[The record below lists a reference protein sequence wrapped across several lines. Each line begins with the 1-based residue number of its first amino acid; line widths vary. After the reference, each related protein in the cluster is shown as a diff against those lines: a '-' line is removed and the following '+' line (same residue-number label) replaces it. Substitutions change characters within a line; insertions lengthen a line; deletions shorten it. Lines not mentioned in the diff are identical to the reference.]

1 VLRLR
6 QSLRTRLNEIMKL
19 DAFRTILAA
28 AEKLYRGGGDDGAAQ
43 ALDLL
48 ARLVAGRGPMTV
60 AAFAT
65 RLSGIPVS
73 AASDTPAGGPTVAGL
88 QATLRSMLEFC
99 EAAGAKTAAKD
110 IRALA
115 DSLEAHVAESLN
127 VFCAQADAWLAAP
140 KPKGR
145 GKGAAKK
152 SAALNEAAIM
162 SYLESLHAAGT
173 DRTAFEAALARL
185 KADKSVKSPEVAEIA
200 RRYANTVTKYK
211 SMAAAHADIAS
222 AFTQQAR
229 FANKVG

>member
-1 VLRLR
+1 
-6 QSLRTRLNEIMKL
+6 MKL
-19 DAFRTILAA
+19 DAFRAILAA
-28 AEKLYRGGGDDGAAQ
+28 AEKLYRYGGNESAAE

-48 ARLVAGRGPMTV
+48 ARLLAGRGPKTV

-65 RLSGIPVS
+65 QLSGIAVS

-110 IRALA
+110 IRVLS
-115 DSLEAHVAESLN
+115 DSLEAHAAESLN

-145 GKGAAKK
+145 GRGGAKSGAAKK
-152 SAALNEAAIM
+152 SLNEEAIA
-162 SYLESLHAAGT
+162 SYLESLRDAGT
-173 DRTAFEAALARL
+173 DRTAFEAALGKL
-185 KADKSVKSPEVAEIA
+185 KADKSLKSAEVAEIA

-211 SMAAAHADIAS
+211 STAAAHADIAN

-229 FANKVG
+229 FAHKVG

>member
-1 VLRLR
+1 
-6 QSLRTRLNEIMKL
+6 MKL
-19 DAFRTILAA
+19 DAFRAILAA
-28 AEKLYRGGGDDGAAQ
+28 AEKLYRDGGNESAAE

-48 ARLVAGRGPMTV
+48 ARLLAGRGPMTV

-65 RLSGIPVS
+65 RLSGIAVS
-73 AASDTPAGGPTVAGL
+73 AASGTPAGGPTVAGL
-88 QATLRSMLEFC
+88 QAALRSMLEFC

-110 IRALA
+110 IRALS
-115 DSLEAHVAESLN
+115 DSVEAHAAESLN
-127 VFCAQADAWLAAP
+127 VFCAQAEAWLAAP
-140 KPKGR
+140 KPKAR

-152 SAALNEAAIM
+152 GPDEAAIA
-162 SYLESLHAAGT
+162 SYVAGLRDAGT

-185 KADKSVKSPEVAEIA
+185 KADKSMKSAEVAEIA

-229 FANKVG
+229 FAHKVG

>member
-1 VLRLR
+1 LR
-6 QSLRTRLNEIMKL
+6 QSPRIRLNEIMKL
-19 DAFRTILAA
+19 DAFRAVLAV
-28 AEKLYRGGGDDGAAQ
+28 AEKLYRDGGNESAAE

-48 ARLVAGRGPMTV
+48 ARLLAGRGPMTV

-65 RLSGIPVS
+65 QLSGIAVS

-110 IRALA
+110 IRALS
-115 DSLEAHVAESLN
+115 DSLEAHAAESLN
-127 VFCAQADAWLAAP
+127 VFCAQADAWLVAP
-140 KPKGR
+140 KPKAR

-152 SAALNEAAIM
+152 GPNEAAIA
-162 SYLESLHAAGT
+162 SYLESLRAAGT
-173 DRTAFEAALARL
+173 DRPAFEAALARL
-185 KADKSVKSPEVAEIA
+185 KADKSMKSAEVAEIA

-229 FANKVG
+229 FAHKVG

>member
-1 VLRLR
+1 
-6 QSLRTRLNEIMKL
+6 MKL
-19 DAFRTILAA
+19 DAFRAILAA
-28 AEKLYRGGGDDGAAQ
+28 AEKLYRDDGNEVAAQ

-48 ARLVAGRGPMTV
+48 ARLAVGRGPMTV
-60 AAFAT
+60 AAFAAQ
-65 RLSGIPVS
+65 LSGIPVS
-73 AASDTPAGGPTVAGL
+73 AASGTPAPGPTVAGL
-88 QATLRSMLEFC
+88 RATLRRMLEFC

-110 IRALA
+110 IRALS
-115 DSLEAHVAESLN
+115 DSLEAHAAESLN

-152 SAALNEAAIM
+152 GPNEEAIT
-162 SYLESLHAAGT
+162 SYVDSLRDAGT

-185 KADKSVKSPEVAEIA
+185 KADKSLKSAEVAEIA

>member
-1 VLRLR
+1 
-6 QSLRTRLNEIMKL
+6 MKL
-19 DAFRTILAA
+19 DAFHAILAA
-28 AEKLYRGGGDDGAAQ
+28 AEKLYRDGGNESAAQ

-48 ARLVAGRGPMTV
+48 ARLVAGRGAMTV

-73 AASDTPAGGPTVAGL
+73 AASGTPAGGPTVAGL

-99 EAAGAKTAAKD
+99 EAAGAKPAAKD
-110 IRALA
+110 TKALA
-115 DSLEAHVAESLN
+115 DALEAHAAESLN

-145 GKGAAKK
+145 DKATAKK
-152 SAALNEAAIM
+152 GPDEAAIT
-162 SYLESLHAAGT
+162 SYVESLRTTGT
-173 DRTAFEAALARL
+173 DRETFEAVLAKL
-185 KADKSVKSPEVAEIA
+185 KADKSLKSAEVTEIA

-211 SMAAAHADIAS
+211 SMAAARADIAS

>member
-1 VLRLR
+1 
-6 QSLRTRLNEIMKL
+6 MKL
-19 DAFRTILAA
+19 DAFRAILAA
-28 AEKLYRGGGDDGAAQ
+28 AEKLYRDGGNDAAAQ

-48 ARLVAGRGPMTV
+48 ARLVAGRGAMTV
-60 AAFAT
+60 AAFAA

-73 AASDTPAGGPTVAGL
+73 AASDTPAPGPTVAGL

-99 EAAGAKTAAKD
+99 EAAGAKTAVKD
-110 IRALA
+110 IGALS
-115 DSLEAHVAESLN
+115 DSLEAHAAESLN

-152 SAALNEAAIM
+152 GAAPDEAAIT
-162 SYLESLHAAGT
+162 SYVAGLRDIGT

-185 KADKSVKSPEVAEIA
+185 KADKSLKSAEVAEIA

-229 FANKVG
+229 FASKVG

>member
-1 VLRLR
+1 
-6 QSLRTRLNEIMKL
+6 MKL
-19 DAFRTILAA
+19 DAFRAVLAA
-28 AEKLYRGGGDDGAAQ
+28 AETLYRDGGNESAAQ

-60 AAFAT
+60 AAFAA

-73 AASDTPAGGPTVAGL
+73 AASDTPAGGATVAGL

-110 IRALA
+110 IKALSDA
-115 DSLEAHVAESLN
+115 LKAHAAESLN

-140 KPKGR
+140 KPR

-152 SAALNEAAIM
+152 APDEAAIT
-162 SYLESLHAAGT
+162 SYVESLRDAGT
-173 DRTAFEAALARL
+173 DRTAFEATLAKL
-185 KADKSVKSPEVAEIA
+185 KADKSLKSAEVAEIA

-211 SMAAAHADIAS
+211 SIAAAHVDIAN

-229 FANKVG
+229 FAHKVG

>member
-1 VLRLR
+1 LR
-6 QSLRTRLNEIMKL
+6 QSPRIRLNEIMKL
-19 DAFRTILAA
+19 DAFRAVLVA
-28 AEKLYRGGGDDGAAQ
+28 AETLYRDGGNESAAQ

-48 ARLVAGRGPMTV
+48 ARLVVGRGPMTV

-65 RLSGIPVS
+65 QLSGIPVS

-99 EAAGAKTAAKD
+99 EAAGAKPAAKD
-110 IRALA
+110 IKALS
-115 DSLEAHVAESLN
+115 DSLEAHAAESLN

-152 SAALNEAAIM
+152 SPNEEAIA
-162 SYLESLHAAGT
+162 SYLESLRDAGT
-173 DRTAFEAALARL
+173 DRTAFEAALAKL
-185 KADKSVKSPEVAEIA
+185 KADKSLKAAEVAEIA

-211 SMAAAHADIAS
+211 SMATAHADIAN

-229 FANKVG
+229 FAHKVG

>member
-1 VLRLR
+1 
-6 QSLRTRLNEIMKL
+6 MKL
-19 DAFRTILAA
+19 DAFRAILAA
-28 AEKLYRGGGDDGAAQ
+28 AEKLYRGGGNDGPAP

-48 ARLVAGRGPMTV
+48 ARLVAGRNITV

-65 RLSGIPVS
+65 QLSGVPVS

-99 EAAGAKTAAKD
+99 EAAGAKIAAKD
-110 IRALA
+110 IRALS
-115 DSLEAHVAESLN
+115 DSLEAHATESLTI
-127 VFCAQADAWLAAP
+127 FCAQADAWLAAP

-145 GKGAAKK
+145 DKGRGKGAAKK
-152 SAALNEAAIM
+152 SAAPNEAAIF
-162 SYLESLHAAGT
+162 SYLESLRAAGT
-173 DRTAFEAALARL
+173 DRAAFEAALAGL

>member
-1 VLRLR
+1 
-6 QSLRTRLNEIMKL
+6 MKL
-19 DAFRTILAA
+19 DAFRAILAA
-28 AEKLYRGGGDDGAAQ
+28 AEKLYRDDGNEVAAQ

-48 ARLVAGRGPMTV
+48 ARLAVGRGPMTV
-60 AAFAT
+60 AAFAAQ
-65 RLSGIPVS
+65 LSGIPVS
-73 AASDTPAGGPTVAGL
+73 AASGTPAPGPTVAGL
-88 QATLRSMLEFC
+88 RATLRRMLEFC

-110 IRALA
+110 IRALS
-115 DSLEAHVAESLN
+115 DSLEAHAAESLN

-152 SAALNEAAIM
+152 APDEAAIT
-162 SYLESLHAAGT
+162 SYVAGLRDAGT
-173 DRTAFEAALARL
+173 DRATFEAVLARL
-185 KADKSVKSPEVAEIA
+185 KADKSLKSAEVAEIA